1 MARTDRL
8 DGRNGRIY
16 RQYLFGKTQAA
27 IAEIHGISQE
37 RVGEIIRAVVA
48 SIPEED
54 LAARKKRA
62 LDQLDVL
69 DDVMAEIMDSPL
81 PPAYSNGRPM
91 LDANGRQVLDAGPR
105 MAATD
110 RLIKIHERQAKL
122 LGLDAAQR
130 VDVAVSEKA
139 RQAATDAAA
148 TAIAFLAGDD
158 SGEATPE

>member
-1 MARTDRL
+1 MPSSRL
-8 DGRNGRIY
+8 EGRNGAIY
-16 RQYLFGKTQAA
+16 RAYLFGKTQEAL
-27 IAEIHGISQE
+27 AEKYMISQQH
-37 RVGEIIRAVVA
+37 VGQIIKDVVA
-48 SIPEED
+48 GIPEED
-54 LAARKKRA
+54 IAARKKRA

-81 PPAYSNGRPM
+81 PPAYSNGRPV
-91 LDANGRQVLDAGPR
+91 LDANGNQVLDPGPR

-130 VDVAVSEKA
+130 VDVAVSAQA

-148 TAIAFLAGDD
+148 TAIAFLAGE
-158 SGEATPE
+158 EATSE